1 MPRPP
6 PPPSCCGKG
15 QTLHLTT
22 KTLRKGG
29 AGGVASFSLW
39 QGGTSDLDMRQ
50 SLTMAKGSLYIKVG
64 QGYREAS
71 I

>member
-1 MPRPP
+1 
-6 PPPSCCGKG
+6 
-15 QTLHLTT
+15 LTT
-22 KTLRKGG
+22 KTLRKGGG

-64 QGYREAS
+64 QGYRATS